1 MKRVFQIVFVEV
13 TAFAMHKGCIVFNKA
28 HTLMS
33 SLHKNC
39 SIMDPIHAGCFFAF
53 PSLSICSLS
62 GAGNILPLFAGEWT
76 L

>member
-33 SLHKNC
+33 SLLKNC
-39 SIMDPIHAGCFFAF
+39 SILEQAGCFFSFA
-53 PSLSICSLS
+53 SLSISSLS
-62 GAGNILPLFAGEWT
+62 GAGNILPLFAGDWRF
-76 L
+76 